1 MSMVVRIIIIIFLS
15 DSTPLGE
22 MPIEASNIINIQTK
36 TNNNLVTNTNMEPGE
51 TIPTLNL
58 YQNVKGRGGAVFS
71 TNKQDTNILGAF
83 NSPKNKEIINNN
95 QNNGNTL
102 NNIPSKKINLFEF
115 VPKSDSHSLEFYLNN
130 VLKNNKSN
138 FPPIGNGQISTSLF
152 PTADKINGNS
162 NEIPF
167 IVSEHQMPLTDE
179 ENISRILKLN
189 DYFQD
194 QTEELINLVINEII
208 YITIPNEAKI
218 YDINDISNYYYII
231 NKGTVNLVKN
241 KETKKA
247 NHIKEEETNIE
258 HKNDKILKTLGSWD
272 SFGELSFFSGKKR
285 NEIVLAQDNV
295 ELYAID
301 SESSL
306 ENC

>member
-1 MSMVVRIIIIIFLS
+1 MVVRIIIILFLS

-36 TNNNLVTNTNMEPGE
+36 SNNNIVTNTNMEPGE

-58 YQNVKGRGGAVFS
+58 YQNVKSRGGAVFS

-83 NSPKNKEIINNN
+83 NSPKNKEIINN
-95 QNNGNTL
+95 GNIL

-115 VPKSDSHSLEFYLNN
+115 VPKSDSNSFEFYLNN

-138 FPPIGNGQISTSLF
+138 NFPPIGNGQIGTSLF
-152 PTADKINGNS
+152 PTGDKINGNS

-167 IVSEHQMPLTDE
+167 VVSEYQMPLTDE

-208 YITIPNEAKI
+208 YIIIPKEAKI

-231 NKGTVNLVKN
+231 NKGTVNLIKN
-241 KETKKA
+241 KETKKVSH
-247 NHIKEEETNIE
+247 NKEEETNFE
-258 HKNDKILKTLGSWD
+258 QKNDKILKSLGSWD